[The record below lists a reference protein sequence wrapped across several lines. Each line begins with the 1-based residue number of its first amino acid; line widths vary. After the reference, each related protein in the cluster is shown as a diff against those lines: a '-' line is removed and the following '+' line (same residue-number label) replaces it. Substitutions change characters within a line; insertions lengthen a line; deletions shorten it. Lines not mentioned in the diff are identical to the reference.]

1 MRRALNFL
9 FITSTNKI
17 SDKKQQF
24 KVVGPSIKYGLKRGT
39 GLVQNPFL
47 VTSFQPANVENP
59 STVITITWED
69 WC

>member
-47 VTSFQPANVENP
+47 VTSF
-59 STVITITWED
+59 
-69 WC
+69 